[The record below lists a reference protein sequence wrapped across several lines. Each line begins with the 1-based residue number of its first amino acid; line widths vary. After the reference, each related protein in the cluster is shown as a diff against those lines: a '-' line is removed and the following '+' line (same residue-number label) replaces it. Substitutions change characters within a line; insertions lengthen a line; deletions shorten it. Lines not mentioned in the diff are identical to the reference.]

1 MVPLLGN
8 FESMIEEVSKLRMF
22 ILSCLSYEKEMRQ
35 KSYTNGETLPL
46 FVALIS
52 GFV

>member
-22 ILSCLSYEKEMRQ
+22 ISCLSYVKRKCDKRAIQMVRLCL
-35 KSYTNGETLPL
+35 YLWL
-46 FVALIS
+46 
-52 GFV
+52 